1 MSNRYIFVVNYE
13 QKRGNGMA
21 NFEFVTRKGSVNNEW
36 FLAADYVID
45 TKLDKVL
52 KNRKNILSNEQIL
65 SAYKTN

>member
-1 MSNRYIFVVNYE
+1 MTNRYIFVVNYE
-13 QKRGNGMA
+13 QKRGNGMT

-52 KNRKNILSNEQIL
+52 KNRKNILTNEQIL

>member
-1 MSNRYIFVVNYE
+1 MTNRYIFVVNYE
-13 QKRGNGMA
+13 QKRGNGMT

-52 KNRKNILSNEQIL
+52 KNRKNILTNEQIL
-65 SAYKTN
+65 SAYKSN